1 MTKSTYSL
9 DPSASSIKEGGK
21 LTTTVVTDNV
31 KPGTV
36 LFWTLSGIDADDLAK
51 GELKGFGRVSRTGS
65 FSFSHLFKED
75 LTKEGNEKLIISLF
89 SDKSLKT
96 PVAKTAVKLIDGP
109 SSPVET
115 ETDLEI
121 DNHVIPARFSGK
133 KIAVKRLIDFSS
145 QKGKTEF
152 TFSNSPNGGHF
163 EFRNKN
169 YQGKDLKNISIKEL
183 SNVFYVAKAPEGN
196 YDPSKLKI
204 VATKVPT
211 ETHKPTGD
219 PTNPK
224 GSTEL
229 AIKESLKKVQ
239 QRQDPFNPLA
249 SLKNGAN
256 PSISDQI
263 SVRVH
268 SPEGTSK
275 PVSAE
280 WITRGNWKP
289 EITAFRQKFSAAK
302 PNERGIPI
310 TDIFDIHDLDGDN
323 ISQIKIKDV
332 SPQKHTGYFKYN
344 KKSYQGTALPL
355 LNESKLSRVTYH
367 PGPGGTNTIEIDAS
381 DSQNG
386 TARTLRTDL
395 ITKKAPITSLSN
407 IKQIFDSED
416 IGRPIPLAN
425 LININTSEVTDT
437 NTYSL
442 NLKSKGKKT
451 KALGYFS
458 LKNKKLNPKQL
469 TGLSQETVRDI
480 QFVPTN
486 SKIEST
492 FTLKATDGSGKTT
505 SSSTKWK
512 SKKDKKPSV
521 EVAPMRLAA
530 SQAKQPISVSNLIN
544 ADDDSGSVDSYTLK
558 SVKGKGSFQ
567 YKGKKYSNKILTVA
581 AEDLGLVKYIAPKS
595 GKKDRVRVTASDGNQ
610 ESTPVFVNWETLE
623 STSNLGSLSR
633 TFTLGINKKWEVGDF
648 LGVDNEQTYS
658 KFFGMDKTIGN
669 IDFNRG
675 IGVAGIELD
684 TGSTRMKA
692 GLQLDAGYGL
702 GSLTL
707 QGGLSAKATLDQNGL
722 TFSGT
727 SSDPTLDFELPY
739 AYLNLDAVGKF
750 KFSPSL
756 KLWYDVWLASGKTG
770 NLLSFLNTNVDLN
783 QPILD
788 LDTRDIT
795 GNNFTRSF
803 NIGAFSANAS
813 IPKFGNVSELNSVP
827 SAIRNSSGWSDGFGN
842 GIAYGIE
849 GSQTLLDLNLSL
861 GQVAS
866 YFGLPLS
873 INKSIWGGDISVTG
887 TLADASIGI
896 DAELDYAANVAV
908 KPNVYATIEGS
919 TPNRKYDILGNNS
932 SINPNQFSDT
942 NNDGKISVTIEA
954 DPIISANASVSIEG
968 GLDASAEVLSASA
981 RINKWGINK
990 TWNAGPLWDWGP
1002 QDLYS
1007 NTVSLVDLTKT
1018 YALSDIAPNL
1028 QDSLSFTFDLPVA

>member
-1 MTKSTYSL
+1 
-9 DPSASSIKEGGK
+9 
-21 LTTTVVTDNV
+21 
-31 KPGTV
+31 
-36 LFWTLSGIDADDLAK
+36 
-51 GELKGFGRVSRTGS
+51 
-65 FSFSHLFKED
+65 
-75 LTKEGNEKLIISLF
+75 
-89 SDKSLKT
+89 
-96 PVAKTAVKLIDGP
+96 
-109 SSPVET
+109 
-115 ETDLEI
+115 
-121 DNHVIPARFSGK
+121 
-133 KIAVKRLIDFSS
+133 
-145 QKGKTEF
+145 
-152 TFSNSPNGGHF
+152 
-163 EFRNKN
+163 
-169 YQGKDLKNISIKEL
+169 
-183 SNVFYVAKAPEGN
+183 
-196 YDPSKLKI
+196 
-204 VATKVPT
+204 
-211 ETHKPTGD
+211 
-219 PTNPK
+219 
-224 GSTEL
+224 
-229 AIKESLKKVQ
+229 
-239 QRQDPFNPLA
+239 
-249 SLKNGAN
+249 
-256 PSISDQI
+256 
-263 SVRVH
+263 
-268 SPEGTSK
+268 
-275 PVSAE
+275 
-280 WITRGNWKP
+280 
-289 EITAFRQKFSAAK
+289 
-302 PNERGIPI
+302 
-310 TDIFDIHDLDGDN
+310 
-323 ISQIKIKDV
+323 
-332 SPQKHTGYFKYN
+332 
-344 KKSYQGTALPL
+344 
-355 LNESKLSRVTYH
+355 
-367 PGPGGTNTIEIDAS
+367 
-381 DSQNG
+381 
-386 TARTLRTDL
+386 
-395 ITKKAPITSLSN
+395 
-407 IKQIFDSED
+407 
-416 IGRPIPLAN
+416 
-425 LININTSEVTDT
+425 
-437 NTYSL
+437 
-442 NLKSKGKKT
+442 
-451 KALGYFS
+451 
-458 LKNKKLNPKQL
+458 
-469 TGLSQETVRDI
+469 
-480 QFVPTN
+480 
-486 SKIEST
+486 
-492 FTLKATDGSGKTT
+492 
-505 SSSTKWK
+505 
-512 SKKDKKPSV
+512 
-521 EVAPMRLAA
+521 MRLAA

-558 SVKGKGSFQ
+558 STQGKGSFQ
-567 YKGKKYSNKILTVA
+567 YKGKKYSNKLLTVA
-581 AEDLGLVKYIAPKS
+581 AEDLGLVQYIAPKS
-595 GKKDRVRVTASDGNQ
+595 GKEDRIRVTASDGNQ
-610 ESTPVFVNWETLE
+610 ESTPVFVNWGTLE
-623 STSNLGSLSR
+623 STSKLGSLSQ

-658 KFFGMDKTIGN
+658 EFFGMDKTIGN

-707 QGGLSAKATLDQNGL
+707 QGGLSAKASLDKDGL

-813 IPKFGNVSELNSVP
+813 IPRFGNVSELNSVP
-827 SAIRNSSGWSDGFGN
+827 SAIRNSNGWSDGFGD

-908 KPNVYATIEGS
+908 KPNVYATVEGS

-968 GLDASAEVLSASA
+968 GLNASAEVLSASA
-981 RINKWGINK
+981 RIKKWGINK

-1007 NTVSLVDLTKT
+1007 NTVDLVDLTKT
-1018 YALSDIAPNL
+1018 YALSDVAPNL
-1028 QDSLSFTFDLPVA
+1028 QDSLSFTFDLPAV